1 MKDVKNIAIIF
12 AGGSGARMGSGIPK
26 QFLEVD
32 NKPIL
37 IHTLEIFDEHPE
49 IDEIYVACRED
60 YIPQL
65 QKLVKKFMLM
75 KVAGIVAGGATGQD
89 SIYNGLMAAKANNEN
104 AIVLIHDG
112 VRPCIND
119 EVISN
124 NIKSVKEYGT
134 AITCTSMFETPVSSK
149 DGKKIDFAP
158 PRNEFYTAQAPQSF
172 YLNDILAVHDETRS
186 KNPSYDGIVD
196 SCSLMRASG
205 KEVYIV
211 EGPRGNIKVT
221 TPEDLYI
228 FRAMREYKQSVSI
241 FGLSKKE
248 VKDNL
253 KNN

>member
-1 MKDVKNIAIIF
+1 MADMKNIAIIF

-37 IHTLEIFDEHPE
+37 IHTLEIFDDHPE
-49 IDEIYVACRED
+49 IDEIYVACRKD
-60 YIPQL
+60 YIGQL
-65 QKLVKKFMLM
+65 NKLVKKFMLT
-75 KVAGIVAGGATGQD
+75 KVMGIVEGGATGQD

-112 VRPCIND
+112 VRPCINA
-119 EVISN
+119 EVITD
-124 NIKSVKEYGT
+124 NIESVKANGT
-134 AITCTSMFETPVSSK
+134 AITCTSMYETPVSSK
-149 DGKKIDFAP
+149 DGKKIDSAP
-158 PRNEFYTAQAPQSF
+158 PRSEFYTAQAPQSF
-172 YLNDILAVHDETRS
+172 YLNDIIAVHDETRQT
-186 KNPSYDGIVD
+186 NPSYDGIVD

-205 KEVYIV
+205 KDVYIV

-228 FRAMREYKQSVSI
+228 FRAMREYKHSVSV

-248 VKDNL
+248 VKENL
-253 KNN
+253 KND

>member
-1 MKDVKNIAIIF
+1 MKNIAVIF

-37 IHTLEIFDEHPE
+37 IHTLELFDDHPE
-49 IDEIYVACRED
+49 IDEICVACRED

-65 QKLVKKFMLM
+65 QKLIKRFGLLKIT
-75 KVAGIVAGGATGQD
+75 KIVAGGATGQD
-89 SIYNGLMAAKANNEN
+89 SIYNGLMAAKEGNEN

-112 VRPCIND
+112 VRPCINA
-119 EVISN
+119 EVISS
-124 NIKSVKEYGT
+124 NIASVKENGN

-149 DGKKIDFAP
+149 DGKKIDCAP

-172 YLNDILAVHDETRS
+172 YLNDILAVHDETR
-186 KNPSYDGIVD
+186 KVNPSYDGIVD
-196 SCSLMRASG
+196 SCSLMRSAS
-205 KEVYIV
+205 KDVFIV

-228 FRAMREYKQSVSI
+228 FRAMREYKQSVNI
-241 FGLSKKE
+241 LGLSKNDVKE
-248 VKDNL
+248 NL

>member
-1 MKDVKNIAIIF
+1 MKDVKNVAIIF

-37 IHTLEIFDEHPE
+37 IHTLEIFDDHPE
-49 IDEIYVACRED
+49 IDEICVACRED

-75 KVAGIVAGGATGQD
+75 KVTSIVAGGATGQD
-89 SIYNGLMAAKANNEN
+89 SIYNGLMAAKANNDD

-112 VRPCIND
+112 VRPCINA
-119 EVISN
+119 EVISQ
-124 NIKSVKEYGT
+124 NIKSVKENGN

-149 DGKKIDFAP
+149 DGKKIDYAP
-158 PRNEFYTAQAPQSF
+158 PRNEFFTAQAPQSF
-172 YLNDILAVHDETRS
+172 YLKDILAVHDDTR
-186 KNPSYDGIVD
+186 KVNPGYEGIVD
-196 SCSLMRASG
+196 SCSLMRSAN
-205 KEVYIV
+205 KDVFIV

-228 FRAMREYKQSVSI
+228 FRAMREYRESVNI
-241 FGLSKKE
+241 FGLSKND

>member
-1 MKDVKNIAIIF
+1 MKNVAIIF

-32 NKPIL
+32 GKPIL
-37 IHTLEIFDEHPE
+37 IHTLELFEEHDE

-65 QKLVKKFMLM
+65 KKLAKKFMLT
-75 KVAGIVAGGATGQD
+75 KIANIVPGGTTGQD
-89 SIYNGLMAAKANNEN
+89 SIYQGLMAAKANNDD

-112 VRPCIND
+112 VRPCINKD
-119 EVISN
+119 VISA
-124 NIKSVKEYGT
+124 NIASVKANRT
-134 AITCTSMFETPVSSK
+134 AITCTPMFETPVSSK
-149 DGKKIDFAP
+149 DGVKIDTAP

-172 YLNDILAVHDETRS
+172 YLKDIIAVHDGVRPE
-186 KNPSYDGIVD
+186 NPMYDGIVD
-196 SCSLMRASG
+196 SCSLMRSAG
-205 KEVYIV
+205 KEVCIV

-228 FRAMREYKQSVSI
+228 FRAMLDYKESMSI
-241 FGLSKKE
+241 FGFSRGE
-248 VKDNL
+248 VKANL